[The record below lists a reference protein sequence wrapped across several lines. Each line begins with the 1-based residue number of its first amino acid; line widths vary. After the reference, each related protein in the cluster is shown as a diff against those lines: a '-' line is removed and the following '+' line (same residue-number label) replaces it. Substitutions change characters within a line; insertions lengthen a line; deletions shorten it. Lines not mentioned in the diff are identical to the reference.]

1 MLSWYTES
9 HMEPRYVPGE
19 RPSPASPLD
28 RATEANPK
36 TSKEKKTTSSSSS
49 EFLAAAAIKDIKRPE
64 GMPEVPKNE
73 SLYKAE
79 KTWLGSDDTDTGAEA
94 QPDDSSKQHEKDTI
108 YNDIE
113 HLTPGEAR
121 SVVSEYVEHRLPII
135 QQERTEA
142 ADSAE
147 ELAAIDANEAF
158 LTHMRS
164 EMAEEDAP
172 ETSPEDLIDQA
183 MHDVIQ
189 ELGLADTVAAR
200 EPETPDTT
208 DTLAEDT
215 DDGTLNAA
223 QFAHIS
229 DEINTHG
236 HGLPDQDML
245 PGAGLSGAGE
255 PPHGGDGESFH
266 VSGMPEEPQGPEPFH
281 GGVPGPDTE
290 PAREINPLPAAPND
304 RLERIKRDTERQQD
318 MLKGMLMGGV
328 IGYVIGRR
336 RGRIKTEQKLKPI
349 QEKLQREADTLRKTV
364 AGHEQ
369 AIRSMAREKTASEAQ
384 ARIRESRMTAVIR
397 SQEHV
402 KQSESVPKRAA
413 DKTPEETRTDAI
425 TDILAAPA
433 KPLEQAPATHTEI
446 ARRNIAQQ
454 QARAAE
460 RSSGSALD
468 VVAVPSTTKQLE
480 RVATP
485 KTVESMPLPALIK
498 ASESVVVGGKTLK
511 SYFESGRIGEHG
523 MRRVLSEH
531 LRTGKTEQALNVE
544 LFSHERRKKRSMEF
558 LPAHAGGDDDEKLL
572 PSGAMPPSGATS
584 RHTPQSALVADDN
597 GSRVVA
603 PVDRKAKDGRSVSV
617 MVVVISIILL
627 AGVLFLA
634 LR

>member
-1 MLSWYTES
+1 
-9 HMEPRYVPGE
+9 MEPRYTPGE
-19 RPSPASPLD
+19 RPSPVSPSQG
-28 RATEANPK
+28 ATEGTSK
-36 TSKEKKTTSSSSS
+36 TSKEKKTTSSNSS
-49 EFLAAAAIKDIKRPE
+49 EFLAATAIKDIKRPE
-64 GMPEVPKNE
+64 GMPEAPKNE
-73 SLYKAE
+73 PLLKTE
-79 KTWLGSDDTDTGAEA
+79 KTWLGSDDTDAGIEKPSGSASE
-94 QPDDSSKQHEKDTI
+94 QHEKHAM
-108 YNDIE
+108 YGNDIE

-158 LTHMRS
+158 LTHMRA
-164 EMAEEDAP
+164 EIAEEEVA

-208 DTLAEDT
+208 DTLAEDV

-223 QFAHIS
+223 QFAQIS

-245 PGAGLSGAGE
+245 PDAGLSGAGE
-255 PPHGGDGESFH
+255 PPHGGGEPLYS
-266 VSGMPEEPQGPEPFH
+266 SGMPEEPQGPEPFH
-281 GGVPGPDTE
+281 GGLPGPDTE
-290 PAREINPLPAAPND
+290 PVREINPLPAAPND

-349 QEKLQREADTLRKTV
+349 QEKLQQEADTLRKTV

-369 AIRSMAREKTASEAQ
+369 AIRSLAREKATSEAQ
-384 ARIRESRMTAVIR
+384 AHIRESRMTAVIR
-397 SQEHV
+397 SQEQA
-402 KQSESVPKRAA
+402 KQPDRSPKPPVE
-413 DKTPEETRTDAI
+413 KTPEETRTDAI

-433 KPLEQAPATHTEI
+433 KPLEHTPPTHVEA
-446 ARRNIAQQ
+446 ARQNIAQQ
-454 QARAAE
+454 AQAAE

-468 VVAVPSTTKQLE
+468 VVTVPSATKQLE

-544 LFSHERRKKRSMEF
+544 LFSHERRKKRTMEF

-572 PSGAMPPSGATS
+572 PAGVMPPSGATS
-584 RHTPQSALVADDN
+584 RHTPQSALVADDT

-603 PVDRKAKDGRSVSV
+603 PVDRKAKDGRSVSA

-627 AGVLFLA
+627 AAVLFLV